1 LAIKSDHKR
10 SLFYIYFNWLPLKI
24 LYMSEGYGGYML
36 DIAIQMT
43 AIWGRLQAPEITAEY
58 GVTTTAGGWHGLI
71 PSLWERVRVR
81 SWLTGCSN
89 QAALHR

>member
-1 LAIKSDHKR
+1 GDKIR
-10 SLFYIYFNWLPLKI
+10 SQTKPFLYLFQLVAAKDPVHD
-24 LYMSEGYGGYML
+24 GGYML

-71 PSLWERVRVR
+71 PSPFGRGL
-81 SWLTGCSN
+81 G
-89 QAALHR
+89 

>member
-1 LAIKSDHKR
+1 
-10 SLFYIYFNWLPLKI
+10 
-24 LYMSEGYGGYML
+24 MSEGYGGYML

-71 PSLWERVRVR
+71 PSPFGLSLIHISEPRDRTR
-81 SWLTGCSN
+81 SRMPSS
-89 QAALHR
+89 A

>member
-1 LAIKSDHKR
+1 
-10 SLFYIYFNWLPLKI
+10 
-24 LYMSEGYGGYML
+24 MSEGYGGYML

-71 PSLWERVRVR
+71 PSPFGSGL
-81 SWLTGCSN
+81 G
-89 QAALHR
+89 

>member
-1 LAIKSDHKR
+1 
-10 SLFYIYFNWLPLKI
+10 
-24 LYMSEGYGGYML
+24 MSEGYGGYML

-71 PSLWERVRVR
+71 PSPFGLRVPQKNEKHDEV
-81 SWLTGCSN
+81 
-89 QAALHR
+89 

>member
-1 LAIKSDHKR
+1 
-10 SLFYIYFNWLPLKI
+10 
-24 LYMSEGYGGYML
+24 ML

-71 PSLWERVRVR
+71 PSPFGRGL
-81 SWLTGCSN
+81 G
-89 QAALHR
+89 

>member
-1 LAIKSDHKR
+1 
-10 SLFYIYFNWLPLKI
+10 
-24 LYMSEGYGGYML
+24 MSEGYGGYML

-71 PSLWERVRVR
+71 PSPFGLPYAHISMLKQTAR
-81 SWLTGCSN
+81 
-89 QAALHR
+89 

>member
-1 LAIKSDHKR
+1 VLILFGDKIR
-10 SLFYIYFNWLPLKI
+10 SQTKPFYIYFNWLPLKI

-71 PSLWERVRVR
+71 PLGE
-81 SWLTGCSN
+81 G
-89 QAALHR
+89 

>member
-1 LAIKSDHKR
+1 MLILFGDKIR
-10 SLFYIYFNWLPLKI
+10 SQTKPFYIYFNWLPLKI

-71 PSLWERVRVR
+71 PSPFGRGL
-81 SWLTGCSN
+81 G
-89 QAALHR
+89 